1 MHTTVIQSCLATV
14 NSYLYFWRIW
24 FHLPLISNRYSNL
37 VTWYILIFST
47 HLCYWDGADNMDFGR
62 LLSFSLLLYLCT
74 FTATCKILYWGA
86 TTQTYQW
93 NHIKTEVK
101 QFYEVS
107 AILHKVFWKWGLV
120 HWVRSAIEDNNE
132 ILIRMTQ
139 AIDISFYVNI
149 FVGLVG
155 NLLLI
160 PNVP

>member
-1 MHTTVIQSCLATV
+1 MPSNGKFLFIFLKNMISFT
-14 NSYLYFWRIW
+14 
-24 FHLPLISNRYSNL
+24 LISNRYSNL
-37 VTWYILIFST
+37 VTWCILIFST
-47 HLCYWDGADNMDFGR
+47 HLCYWNGADNMDFGR

-132 ILIRMTQ
+132 ILIYVKWHKQ
-139 AIDISFYVNI
+139 LISHFMSI
-149 FVGLVG
+149 FL
-155 NLLLI
+155 
-160 PNVP
+160 

>member
-1 MHTTVIQSCLATV
+1 M
-14 NSYLYFWRIW
+14 
-24 FHLPLISNRYSNL
+24 YSNL
-37 VTWYILIFST
+37 VTWCILIFST

-93 NHIKTEVK
+93 NHIKTEAK

-120 HWVRSAIEDNNE
+120 HWVRSAIEDKIE
-132 ILIRMTQ
+132 ILIYLERMTQ
-139 AIDISFYVNI
+139 AIDISFYVNV
-149 FVGLVG
+149 FVGSVG

-160 PNVP
+160 PSVR